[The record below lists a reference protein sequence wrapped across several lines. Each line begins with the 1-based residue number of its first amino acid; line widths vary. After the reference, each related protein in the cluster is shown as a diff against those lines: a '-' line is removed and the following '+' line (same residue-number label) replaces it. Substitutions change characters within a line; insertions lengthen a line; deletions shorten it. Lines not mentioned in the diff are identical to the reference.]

1 MENQGIPE
9 ARPIETPPA
18 QPQQQPQAPG
28 QAASGRAIAALILG
42 ILSLLCMGFLSGIPA
57 IILGAMEMK
66 AIKAGTSPVAGES
79 AAKVGFVLGIVGTV
93 LTCLTILGFVFM
105 VILGISVGSME
116 AAKTVA
122 LII

>member
-1 MENQGIPE
+1 MENQPIPE

-18 QPQQQPQAPG
+18 QPNPQAPG
-28 QAASGRAIAALILG
+28 QGASGRAIAALILG
-42 ILSLLCMGFLSGIPA
+42 ILSLICMGFLSGIPA
-57 IILGAMEMK
+57 IILGQMEMR

-79 AAKVGFVLGIVGTV
+79 AAKVGFVLGIVGTA
-93 LTCLTILGFVFM
+93 LTCLTLMGILFM
-105 VILGISVGSME
+105 VILGISVGGME